1 MGGGGGSM
9 GVAKAGM
16 SQTAASCCASDPVL
30 GPEGPEESEL
40 V

>member
-1 MGGGGGSM
+1 MGSGM
-9 GVAKAGM
+9 PGM

-30 GPEGPEESEL
+30 GPERPEESEL